1 MQFVNLGFHGRPRS
15 LCSRLLPAHPAS
27 LSLGLQRLKVLI
39 DVCRAE
45 VVQNDGLLIE
55 ILAPDLGDF
64 ALRLGELLVV
74 LAHVE
79 LLLDWQQVLNGVEV
93 ITAVVEDTADVE
105 DRDCSLVVVLL
116 LRVAAAM
123 VFYQ

>member
-15 LCSRLLPAHPAS
+15 LSLRLLPAHPAG

-105 DRDCSLVVVLL
+105 DRDCTLVVVLL
-116 LRVAAAM
+116 LRVAATM

>member
-1 MQFVNLGFHGRPRS
+1 MMQFVNLGFHGRPRS

-45 VVQNDGLLIE
+45 VVQNNGLLIE

-64 ALRLGELLVV
+64 ALSLGELLVV
-74 LAHVE
+74 LAPFITRQLN
-79 LLLDWQQVLNGVEV
+79 LLSFNYEGTVKSIE
-93 ITAVVEDTADVE
+93 
-105 DRDCSLVVVLL
+105 S
-116 LRVAAAM
+116 
-123 VFYQ
+123 